1 MCDRPKKS
9 IISQLG
15 CIWFSYLTFLCNA
28 LRLKTQ
34 SYAHTHPKHTYTF
47 SLHHNQLHCALNLL
61 PVWAIGTSL
70 ATRDRS
76 GAVARLQMFLV
87 SGPHRYCQS
96 LVTGLNT
103 DVFLK
108 ELMNPI
114 HWSHEVKA
122 IPSRGDR
129 VCIWKC
135 TSELQ

>member
-1 MCDRPKKS
+1 MHLVFIFNLSVQC
-9 IISQLG
+9 
-15 CIWFSYLTFLCNA
+15 
-28 LRLKTQ
+28 LKIKNTEQ
-34 SYAHTHPKHTYTF
+34 CWSHTPQDTYTF
-47 SLHHNQLHCALNLL
+47 SLQHNQLHCALNLL
-61 PVWAIGTSL
+61 PVRAIGTSL

-87 SGPHRYCQS
+87 SGPHRYRQN
-96 LVTGLNT
+96 LVTSLNT

-114 HWSHEVKA
+114 HRSHEVKA
-122 IPSRGDR
+122 IPSRGDK